1 MSAATITPFPR
12 QAPPTILVVEDEVLM
27 RSLISDELRMRG
39 FKVIEASS
47 ADDAIAVLDTVRID
61 LLFVDIHLPGPR
73 SGLELARLVR
83 DCRLPT
89 RILLTSGK
97 DRFFDMPDLGD
108 LGPFIRKPYLVSRVI
123 ELVTRSLNWPTAP
136 EA

>member
-27 RSLISDELRMRG
+27 RSLISDELRARG

-47 ADDAIAVLDTVRID
+47 ADDAIAVLETMRVD

-73 SGLELARLVR
+73 SGLDVAQLVQARS
-83 DCRLPT
+83 LPT

-97 DRFFDMPDLGD
+97 DWIADLPALAD
-108 LGPFIRKPYLVSRVI
+108 LIPFVRKPYLVSRVI